1 VSLIRRAL
9 TNARPALR
17 AAPVMPW
24 SIPSPEGF
32 SVFGREQGESGAL
45 SVSTVVN
52 CIRVLSDDMG
62 ILPFRAYQGDQH
74 GTKQLPREPT
84 RYCDAPVR

>member
-1 VSLIRRAL
+1 
-9 TNARPALR
+9 
-17 AAPVMPW
+17 MPW

-32 SVFGREQGESGAL
+32 SVFGREQGETGAL

-62 ILPFRAYQGDQH
+62 ILPFRRMRVILMGRNGSLLNNHRSLRIRSVVTFPCRTGWA
-74 GTKQLPREPT
+74 
-84 RYCDAPVR
+84 